1 MQIVRLVLD
10 LLEQVNPSVE
20 EPGIPKYKISPF

>member
-20 EPGIPKYKISPF
+20 EPGIPKY